1 MNNLKKSYQRT
12 LENILA
18 QEPALSVEAN
28 RRLNDELTLLE
39 RDGYIPLM
47 ATLAN
52 ITDFA
57 RHNAIG
63 IGPGRGSVGGSL
75 AAFLSGVTMINPLAH
90 GLAFGPFLDTLNKPA
105 GVVQFEVE
113 TSGWEAVRHFIE
125 TTDLP
130 AGNRI
135 RVLPS
140 ANLDLLFGV
149 VRQVWPAQS
158 ADESLA
164 RMPLDD
170 QEVLQW
176 IEQLLPDGR
185 FVSRGPAANRL
196 RESGFRVR
204 SFEDV
209 VYMMAFLH
217 FPDNHSGAVTHS
229 NKAHLTGLAITT
241 YGLTFQKM
249 HHSTKFEACRNQSR
263 VAGHSASRNKT
274 ITEVEQ

>member
-1 MNNLKKSYQRT
+1 MKNLKEHCEHELGRLGAHGSP
-12 LENILA
+12 ELA
-18 QEPALSVEAN
+18 AAA
-28 RRLNDELTLLE
+28 RRLDDELELLQHH
-39 RDGYIPLM
+39 GHIPLLT
-47 ATLAN
+47 TLAN
-52 ITDFA
+52 VADFA
-57 RHNAIG
+57 RHNAIE

-105 GVVQFEVE
+105 GVVQFDVE

-149 VRQVWPAQS
+149 IRQIWPTQS
-158 ADESLA
+158 ADKSLS

-170 QEVLQW
+170 RDVLQW

-209 VYMMAFLH
+209 IHMMSFLH
-217 FPDNHSGAVTHS
+217 FPDNHSGAITHS
-229 NKAHLTGLAITT
+229 NKAHLTGLAMTT
-241 YGLTFQKM
+241 YWLTFLKM
-249 HHSTKFEACRNQSR
+249 HHSTEFEACRNQFHT
-263 VAGHSASRNKT
+263 AGHPASLNKK
-274 ITEVEQ
+274 ITEVNI